1 MRRFVT
7 WWFDQLAGMFAIASA
22 RGHSDAAILEID
34 HDTVSL
40 LFRSRGATTRAA
52 QTSASDADIR
62 QLAQLVTDRSLP
74 LHLRLQP
81 AQVLH
86 KTISLPIAAR
96 HHLRQALGF
105 EIDGETP
112 FTADEVRWNYAV
124 RRRDP
129 SRNCIDIDLAVV
141 PRCVVDPII
150 DCVRRAGLDPSGIEV
165 AVGSNAAVSIPLGAQ
180 MGVARAHSQRSL
192 PALGASACVLA
203 VIAVTM
209 PFIHQQR
216 ALASADAMIAS
227 LKDPA
232 RAALALRSPA
242 DRLAQATA
250 ALKKGREQHG
260 SALAALA
267 AATQSLPDGTYL
279 TAFRLRAGRLSL
291 SGLSPSSAKL
301 VGLLAR
307 TPTFREP
314 AFDSPVVESASEG
327 LETFS
332 ISLNIPPRGAS

>member
-22 RGHSDAAILEID
+22 REHSDAAILEID
-34 HDTVSL
+34 RHAVSL
-40 LFRSRGATTRAA
+40 LFRSRGATTRA
-52 QTSASDADIR
+52 QTSAGDADIR
-62 QLAQLVTDRSLP
+62 RLARLVTDRRLP
-74 LHLRLQP
+74 LLLRLQP

-86 KTISLPIAAR
+86 KTLSLPIAAR

-105 EIDGETP
+105 EIDRETP
-112 FTADEVRWNYAV
+112 FTVDEVHWNYAV
-124 RRRDP
+124 RHRDA
-129 SRNCIDIDLAVV
+129 SHNLMDIDLAIV

-165 AVGSNAAVSIPLGAQ
+165 DLGSNAAVSIPLGA
-180 MGVARAHSQRSL
+180 GARVPWAHSQRSI
-192 PALGASACVLA
+192 AVLGASACVLA

-227 LKDPA
+227 LKAPA
-232 RAALALRSPA
+232 REALALRGPA
-242 DRLAQATA
+242 DRLANVTA
-250 ALKKGREQHG
+250 ALKTTREQHG

-267 AATQSLPDGTYL
+267 AATTSLPDGTYL
-279 TAFRLRAGRLSL
+279 TAFHLRAGRLTM
-291 SGLSPSSAKL
+291 SGLSPSAARL

-307 TPTFREP
+307 TPAFREP
-314 AFDSPVVESASEG
+314 AFDSPVVGSASEG

-332 ISLNIPPRGAS
+332 ISLNTPPRGAAW